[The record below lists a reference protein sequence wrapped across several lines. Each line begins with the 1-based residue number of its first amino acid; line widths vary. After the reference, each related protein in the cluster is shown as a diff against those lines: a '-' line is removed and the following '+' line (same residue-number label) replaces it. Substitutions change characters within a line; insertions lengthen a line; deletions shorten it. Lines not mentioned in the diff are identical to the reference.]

1 MEKLYTLIIALLLMT
16 VSVPVYATDTSK
28 PIVQHIGGTTLI
40 GEVSDKISIEFSNKC
55 FFEADIMNPG
65 DTWESIISLK
75 NNSTDT
81 NIQVSL
87 VEIYSLLKDTKLFDA
102 LDLKIY
108 LGEDLAYSGDYSKT
122 PTPVFNWID
131 VPAGSSVDLKVIT
144 YFPGECGNEYQSTPF
159 KADWVFEARMA
170 EKPVDEGT
178 PTKPVDNEKVKTGDE
193 SPRNHI
199 GWYGLGAAGLLASI
213 LLLGMKKKKEDA
225 NNEK

>member
-1 MEKLYTLIIALLLMT
+1 MKKIYTLIIALLLMT
-16 VSVPVYATDTSK
+16 ITVPVYAADTSK
-28 PIVQHIGGTTLI
+28 PTVQHIGGTTLM
-40 GEVSDKISIEFSNKC
+40 GEVSDKISIEFSNKS

-108 LGEDLAYSGDYSKT
+108 LGEDLVYSGDYAKT

-131 VPAGSSVDLKVIT
+131 VPAGSSVDLRVIT
-144 YFPGECGNEYQSTPF
+144 SFPGECGNEYQSTPF

-170 EKPVDEGT
+170 EKLVNEEKSDK
-178 PTKPVDNEKVKTGDE
+178 PTNEKVKTGDDITH
-193 SPRNHI
+193 N
-199 GWYGLGAAGLLASI
+199 YGYVFLGTACGVSLI
-213 LLLGMKKKKEDA
+213 FMKKNKKEDGI
-225 NNEK
+225 NEK